1 MSSVAPA
8 RSDGS
13 MATQFPGD
21 PRYSQGLNL
30 HAGDAPSL
38 GRPVWLS
45 TNLLECIIQRTSL
58 PPNFTTER
66 NPPMMGDFGAETFM
80 SAMNQCALLKKDK
93 LTTADEWKSTQSR
106 ITRTQDKFS
115 SSRHRAF
122 LDIRDGNVPQQLVFP
137 IVTPRDQ
144 AGHFFVGCF
153 EFSVNA
159 SEFFVNVSIYDSLG
173 RSQKRLRRSSTAASF
188 VKMVNNF
195 FNNFILYKPEFK
207 HLQQSDAQILC
218 WVQYRDCP

>member
-66 NPPMMGDFGAETFM
+66 NPPMMGNFGAETFM
-80 SAMNQCALLKKDK
+80 SAMNQCALLKKDE

-115 SSRHRAF
+115 SSRHWAF
-122 LDIRDGNVPQQLVFP
+122 LDIQDGNVSQQLIFP

-144 AGHFFVGCF
+144 AGLFGCF
-153 EFSVNA
+153 DFSVNA
-159 SEFFVNVSIYDSLG
+159 SEFFVSMSIYNSLG
-173 RSQKRLRRSSTAASF
+173 RSQKQLCRSSTAASF

-207 HLQQSDAQILC
+207 YLQESDAHILC
-218 WVQYRDCP
+218 QV